1 MHFTIF
7 FLKLSIAN
15 LKTNC
20 KMEQSI
26 TTNEKFLLEKKSHRC
41 CVICDAKLIGRS
53 DKVFCGIQCKNKYHS
68 EVRKSNKTFE
78 SETIKVIT
86 KNYLIL
92 AGVISK
98 GSSASVKKIVL
109 QRLGFNFDHVTQIK
123 VKHTGILYFVYDFC
137 YHFSKNGNI
146 IIHTD
151 DKQMPISPFLFK
163 RWKAILPDHSIPKNN
178 DVNSVIQENIKPNVE
193 VKRYSNNT

>member
-1 MHFTIF
+1 
-7 FLKLSIAN
+7 
-15 LKTNC
+15 
-20 KMEQSI
+20 MEQSI
-26 TTNEKFLLEKKSHRC
+26 TTNENFRLEKKSHRC

-68 EVRKSNKTFE
+68 EIRKTNKTFE
-78 SETIKVIT
+78 SETSKIIT

-98 GSSASVKKIVL
+98 GSAASVKKIVL

-123 VKHTGILYFVYDFC
+123 VKHTGILYYVYNFC

-151 DKQMPISPFLFK
+151 AKQVSISPFLFK
-163 RWKAILPDHSIPKNN
+163 RWNAILPDNSIPK
-178 DVNSVIQENIKPNVE
+178 DLDAKSTIPPNIKQSVDFIPRTY
-193 VKRYSNNT
+193 KT